1 MKPNRELI
9 CLPKKDGDK
18 RFVIG
23 KPGKRNL
30 LCVGINP
37 NTADGQRLDP
47 TSRNV
52 EKIAL
57 NNGYDGWILVN
68 LYPRRTKKVSFLE
81 REPDKTLFGQNLKL
95 IQSMVSKNQ
104 FGFDRVWLAWGND
117 IDSLNQPYLKESAYH
132 LCTMLRE
139 LNLDFVSAGINISGH
154 PTHPSPQA
162 MAQKFGK
169 KSQDIKLT
177 SFDVKSYTV
186 RIRKSINQ
194 RCTGHK
200 LDESLRWPSY
210 TSRNT

>member
-1 MKPNRELI
+1 MELSRELI
-9 CLPKKDGDK
+9 CLPKKDNEK

-68 LYPRRTKKVSFLE
+68 LYPKRTKKVSFLE
-81 REPDKTLFGQNLKL
+81 REPDKNLFWQNLNL
-95 IQSMVSKNQ
+95 IRSIVSENQ
-104 FGFDRVWLAWGND
+104 FGFDKVWLAWGND
-117 IDSLNQPYLKESAYH
+117 IDARHHVYLKESAYY
-132 LCTMLRE
+132 LCTMLLE
-139 LNLDFVSAGINISGH
+139 LNLDFVSVGTNIPGH

-169 KSQDIKLT
+169 KSQDIKLI

-194 RCTGHK
+194 KYGA
-200 LDESLRWPSY
+200 
-210 TSRNT
+210 